1 MSSAVLAKC
10 CEIGLTPPFAGLDC
24 GLKWIRVGAKVIPL
38 GRPKNGKKMKLIERN
53 IGKIKATAA
62 KKSDHFEWDDDMPG
76 FGLRVRDG
84 KRASW
89 VLQYQ
94 VHGRQHRIKLGD
106 QQLMS
111 ADVARTHAKEA
122 AGKVALS
129 RRTGEA
135 HPILEQKNIRDEMI
149 RAEAKRAGDAQFGS
163 RIDEYLAARTANGN
177 GLREASLIETRRYL
191 TQHFRALHTIPLNQ
205 IRRIDVANVLSEIT
219 SPAVHNRARSTLS
232 TFFAWAIGR

>member
-1 MSSAVLAKC
+1 
-10 CEIGLTPPFAGLDC
+10 
-24 GLKWIRVGAKVIPL
+24 
-38 GRPKNGKKMKLIERN
+38 MKLIERN
-53 IGKIKATAA
+53 IARIKATAA
-62 KKSDHFEWDDDMPG
+62 RKSDHFEWDDDMPG

-94 VHGRQHRIKLGD
+94 VHDRQHRIKLGD
-106 QQLMS
+106 QAIMS

-149 RAEAKRAGDAQFGS
+149 RAEAKCPGDAQFSS

-177 GLREASLIETRRYL
+177 GCATRGAL
-191 TQHFRALHTIPLNQ
+191 TPEEQERQNQ
-205 IRRIDVANVLSEIT
+205 LDNES
-219 SPAVHNRARSTLS
+219 
-232 TFFAWAIGR
+232 GD